1 MNRGTIVTAAQAII
15 NEETGDFIPATYLQ
29 ARYNEAK
36 SRLERRT
43 RCYPVAS
50 AFNLTDSTRLYILP
64 AGIFAIRRHG
74 VIVSAMGPLRMTSW
88 ARLVADFP
96 LTWNTTESTYPDRFY
111 LGEQPVTAS
120 GVTNWGIGVYPL
132 PSATVTNG
140 ITVHGYGVSA
150 DADADA
156 TAPPWPTPYHFALVW
171 ELCVMAATR
180 DMDYQM
186 RNAKPLTHFRAE
198 LKVIEDE
205 LRAASS
211 EYNAMGGVLQ
221 IGAGAPGQDED
232 DVVMIVNVTT

>member
-1 MNRGTIVTAAQAII
+1 MNRGTIVTAAQAIY
-15 NEETGDFIPATYLQ
+15 NEETGDFISEAYLQ

-36 SRLERRT
+36 GRIERRT
-43 RCYPVAS
+43 LFYRVAETITVT
-50 AFNLTDSTRLYILP
+50 ASTAYTIMP
-64 AGIFAIRRHG
+64 AGMFAIRRGG
-74 VIVSAMGPLRMTSW
+74 VYIASWGPLNFTTW
-88 ARLVADFP
+88 KDLVAAYP
-96 LTWNTTESTYPDRFY
+96 LTWNSTESTYPDRFY
-111 LGEQPVTAS
+111 LYPAAVTAGS
-120 GVTNWGIGVYPL
+120 VTNWAIGFYPL
-132 PSATVTNG
+132 VSTTLTNG
-140 ITVHGYGVSA
+140 GTVYGYSISA

-186 RNAKPLTHFRAE
+186 RNAKPLAHFRAE
-198 LKVIEDE
+198 LKAYEDE
-205 LRAASS
+205 MRAASS